1 MIGGADLTEYILRD
15 LYTVTYQ
22 DLDGPLAGRTLDGV
36 LHRDK
41 IASKDRI
48 EVTLS
53 PLITDEVLG
62 RITYGLLG
70 KGIVES
76 EFISVSYHS
85 FGVWRTDVAMYV
97 SNWGYTVRT
106 MRGDLRTLQPIILIE
121 R

>member
-1 MIGGADLTEYILRD
+1 MIGGADLTDYILRD

-53 PLITDEVLG
+53 PLITDEDLG
-62 RITYGLLG
+62 FITYGLLG
-70 KGIVES
+70 KGIVAQ

-85 FGVWRTDVAMYV
+85 FGVWRHDVAMYV

-106 MRGDLRTLQPIILIE
+106 MRGDLRTLQPIALIE